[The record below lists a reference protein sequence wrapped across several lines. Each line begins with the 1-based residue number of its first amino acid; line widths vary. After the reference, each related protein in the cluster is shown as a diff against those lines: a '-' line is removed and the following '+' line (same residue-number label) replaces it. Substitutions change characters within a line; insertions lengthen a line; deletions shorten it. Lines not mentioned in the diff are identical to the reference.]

1 MSKPGYKSTEFWLST
16 AAMMIGAL
24 VASGAFPMESSVGQ
38 MLGMA
43 MSGLAALGYGASRT
57 AVKKKQAEEE
67 AKWETDETAVAE

>member
-1 MSKPGYKSTEFWLST
+1 MKPGYKSTEFWLSSM
-16 AAMMIGAL
+16 AMLIGAL
-24 VASGAFPMESSVGQ
+24 CASGIFPMESSVGQ

-67 AKWETDETAVAE
+67 AMWESCEEEV